1 MANRRSFLNVGLA
14 LIAVGMGCDAGVGDG
29 VFGGS
34 GGASQ
39 ASVGVTQPSST
50 STGNGDQ
57 SSAAQFMAGSTGT
70 GTTCSSAPDDDFDQ
84 DGFTFNQ
91 GDCNDCDKNVN
102 PSALEVV
109 ITEPDPMTGMVP
121 APADE
126 DCDGTKDNPVTMLCD
141 NGLPLAPGTA
151 MDAAKAI
158 ELCKTASGPKDWG
171 VITAKFTGANGTD
184 VGVTQ
189 QVGVMPKFGNV
200 IAARGGENL
209 FVVASGKA
217 RTVGQSG
224 ACGTCSCGTGIA
236 GTPPTGFPQDNGC
249 GTSEFIYDDMAL
261 EVQMRAPSNAVGY
274 GFDFRFFTFE
284 YPDYVCSSVND
295 QFIALVNPA
304 PMGSLNGNIAFDNMN
319 NPVSVNIAFF
329 DVCNVPGDPC
339 QANSAEMGGTGFDV
353 WNCGFNDGYA
363 GGTSWLH
370 TQAPVTGGQTFTI
383 RFAIW
388 DTGDS
393 LLNSTSIIDNWV
405 WIANG
410 GTVMIGTTPVPS

>member
-1 MANRRSFLNVGLA
+1 MKHRLVSHVGLA
-14 LIAVGMGCDAGVGDG
+14 LFALSMACDAGKGDS
-29 VFGGS
+29 VSVGGS
-34 GGASQ
+34 GGSGQSSGAI
-39 ASVGVTQPSST
+39 QPDTSAST
-50 STGNGDQ
+50 SDVV
-57 SSAAQFMAGSTGT
+57 SSAAQFMTGSTGA
-70 GTTCSSAPDDDFDQ
+70 GMTCNSGPDEDFDQ

-102 PSALEVV
+102 PSAIEVV
-109 ITEPDPMTGMVP
+109 ITDPDPMTGMVP
-121 APADE
+121 EPADE
-126 DCDGTKDNPVTMLCD
+126 DCDGTKDNPEAMLCD
-141 NGLPLAPGTA
+141 TGLPLAPGSA

-158 ELCKTASGPKDWG
+158 ELCKVASGPKDWG
-171 VITAKFTGANGTD
+171 VVTAKFTGADGSAAGITD
-184 VGVTQ
+184 

-200 IAARGGENL
+200 ISARGGDSL
-209 FVVASGKA
+209 FVLASGKA
-217 RTVGQSG
+217 RTVGQAG
-224 ACGTCSCGTGIA
+224 ACGTCSCGTGVQ

-249 GTSEFIYDDMAL
+249 GTADVIYDDRAL
-261 EVQMRAPSNAVGY
+261 ELEIRAPSNAVGY

-284 YPDYVCSSVND
+284 YPDYVCSYVND
-295 QFIALVNPA
+295 QFIALVNP
-304 PMGSLNGNIAFDNMN
+304 PPTGSLNGNIAFDNMS

-339 QANSAEMGGTGFDV
+339 NANAAEMGNTGFDV

-370 TQAPVTGGQTFTI
+370 TVAPVTGGQTFTI

-405 WIANG
+405 WVANG
-410 GTVMIGTTPVPS
+410 GTVTVGTNPVPQ